1 MITSIGNCKAQVS
14 GRIDSGNALQF
25 EKELMDLVPSPCE
38 GFTLDIEKLT
48 YISSAGLR
56 VLMKLRKACSGPVN
70 IINASEQVYSVLEMT
85 GFSQLFNVE
94 KAFRKISVDGCP
106 VIGKGFYGTVYR
118 LDADTVV
125 KVYSSPDSIP
135 LIRNEQKMAKAAFL
149 KGIPT
154 AISYD
159 IVKVG
164 DSYGSVFEMLKA
176 KSFNDLVI
184 EDPGNIDEIVRRW
197 CELLKQVHRTKM
209 EPGELPSC
217 RNRHIEYLDSL
228 RGLVPD
234 KNLAKLK
241 DLLLGIPDSLT
252 AIHGDFQMKNV
263 LLSADEPMLIDM
275 DTLSAGHPIFDLA
288 ALYVTYQYFE
298 EDEPGNTME
307 FLGIP
312 APTAEYIWKCL
323 MLNYFGP
330 IGEEALAALTEKIKL
345 VASVRFMYIIANSKL
360 KEGPLGSI
368 RIQHTRDHIDN
379 LLSRVDN
386 LVF

>member
-1 MITSIGNCKAQVS
+1 MITEIDSCKAAVS

-25 EKELMDLVPSPCE
+25 ENELMKLIPSQCK
-38 GFTLDIEKLT
+38 GFTLDIEQLNH
-48 YISSAGLR
+48 ISSAGLR
-56 VLMKLRKACSGPVN
+56 VLMKLRKSCSGPVN
-70 IINASEQVYSVLEMT
+70 IINANEQVYSVLEMT
-85 GFSQLFNVE
+85 GFSQLFTVE
-94 KAFRKISVDGCP
+94 KAFRKISVNGCP

-135 LIRNEQKMAKAAFL
+135 LIRNEQKMAKAAFI

-176 KSFNDLVI
+176 KSFNDLII
-184 EDPGNIDEIVRRW
+184 ENPDKIDAIVRRW
-197 CELLKQVHRTKM
+197 CDLLKQVHRTKM
-209 EPGELPSC
+209 EEGELPSC
-217 RNRHIEYLDSL
+217 RARHIEYLDCIKDFIPEKSL
-228 RGLVPD
+228 LR
-234 KNLAKLK
+234 LK
-241 DLLLGIPDSLT
+241 DLLMDIPDSLT
-252 AIHGDFQMKNV
+252 TVHGDFQMKNV
-263 LLSADEPMLIDM
+263 MLSADEPMIIDM

-288 ALYVTYQYFE
+288 ALYVTYQTFK
-298 EDEPGNTME
+298 EDEPGNTMD

-312 APTAEYIWKCL
+312 SPTADYIWKVL

-330 IGEEALAALTEKIKL
+330 IGEDAFGALTDKIRL
-345 VASVRFMYIIANSKL
+345 VASIRFLYILAVSDL
-360 KEGPLGSI
+360 KNGPLGSL
-368 RIQHTRDHIDN
+368 RIQHTREHIDE

>member
-1 MITSIGNCKAQVS
+1 MITGIDYCKAKVS

-25 EKELMDLVPSPCE
+25 EQELMELVPSPCE
-38 GFTLDIEKLT
+38 GFTLDIEDLT

-56 VLMKLRKACSGPVN
+56 VLMRLRKSCNGPIN
-70 IINASEQVYSVLEMT
+70 IINANEQVYSVLEMT

-94 KAFRKISVDGCP
+94 KAFREISVDGCP

-125 KVYSSPDSIP
+125 KVYSSPESIS

-176 KSFNDLVI
+176 KSFNDLII
-184 EDPGNIDEIVRRW
+184 ENPNRIDEIVRRW

-209 EPGELPSC
+209 EPGVLPSC
-217 RNRHIEYLDSL
+217 RDRHIDYLDEMK
-228 RGLVPD
+228 RFVPEN
-234 KNLAKLK
+234 NLSRIKR
-241 DLLLGIPDSLT
+241 LLLAVPDSLT
-252 AIHGDFQMKNV
+252 AVHGDFQMKNV
-263 LLSADEPMLIDM
+263 MLSADEPMLIDM

-288 ALYVTYQYFE
+288 ALYVTYQSFK
-298 EDEPGNTME
+298 EDEPGNTMD

-312 APTAEYIWKCL
+312 SPTADYIWKSL

-330 IGEEALAALTEKIKL
+330 IGDEVLSSLTDKIRL
-345 VASVRFMYIIANSKL
+345 VASIRFMYLLAISPL
-360 KEGPLGSI
+360 KEGELGSL
-368 RIQHTRDHIDN
+368 RIQHTRDHIDE

-386 LVF
+386 LIF

>member
-1 MITSIGNCKAQVS
+1 MITGIDYCKAKVS

-25 EKELMDLVPSPCE
+25 EQELMELVPSPCE
-38 GFTLDIEKLT
+38 GFTLDIEDLT

-56 VLMKLRKACSGPVN
+56 VLMRLRKSCNGPIN
-70 IINASEQVYSVLEMT
+70 IINANEQVYSVLEMT

-94 KAFRKISVDGCP
+94 KAFREISVDGCP

-125 KVYSSPDSIP
+125 KVYSSPESIS

-176 KSFNDLVI
+176 KSFNDFII
-184 EDPGNIDEIVRRW
+184 ENPNRIDEIVRRW

-209 EPGELPSC
+209 EPGVLPSC
-217 RNRHIEYLDSL
+217 RDRHIDYLDEMK
-228 RGLVPD
+228 RFVPED
-234 KNLAKLK
+234 NLSRIKR
-241 DLLLGIPDSLT
+241 LLLAVPDSLT
-252 AIHGDFQMKNV
+252 AVHGDFQMKNV
-263 LLSADEPMLIDM
+263 MLSADEPMLIDM

-288 ALYVTYQYFE
+288 ALYVTYQSFK
-298 EDEPGNTME
+298 EDEPGNTMD

-312 APTAEYIWKCL
+312 SPTADYIWKSL

-330 IGEEALAALTEKIKL
+330 IGDEVLSSLTDKIRL
-345 VASVRFMYIIANSKL
+345 VASIRFMYLLAISPL
-360 KEGPLGSI
+360 KEGELGSL
-368 RIQHTRDHIDN
+368 RIQHTRDHIDE

-386 LVF
+386 LIF